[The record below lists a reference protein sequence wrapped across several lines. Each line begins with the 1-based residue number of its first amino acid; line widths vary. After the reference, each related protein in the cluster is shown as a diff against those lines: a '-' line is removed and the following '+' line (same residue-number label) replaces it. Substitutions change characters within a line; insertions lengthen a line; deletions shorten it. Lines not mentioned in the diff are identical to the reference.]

1 MAASKGISM
10 RVWPV
15 LILLPLL
22 AGCSG
27 IDWDSLTSFGTSS
40 EDEVAPVA
48 PAQVATAAP
57 TPAPAQGATQVSQ
70 FCTAV
75 AKEDAM
81 GAGFD
86 TPTQQRVALRSYQQC
101 VQIFGDTAQR

>member
-1 MAASKGISM
+1 M
-10 RVWPV
+10 RLWPV

-40 EDEVAPVA
+40 GDEAATAAPAA
-48 PAQVATAAP
+48 PAQVAATA
-57 TPAPAQGATQVSQ
+57 PAPAQAAPQASQ
-70 FCTAV
+70 FCSAV

-81 GAGFD
+81 GGGFD
-86 TPTQQRVALRSYQQC
+86 TTTQQRVVLRSYQQC
-101 VQIFGDTAQR
+101 VQIFGNTTER